1 MTLATRSRTPRKRA
15 PRRDVEP
22 ETDYGFLMP
31 TPAELA
37 ELKMSAEV
45 AHYMLSRGLKLPE
58 VWQRPY
64 YKTPEPGEIVPSAVF
79 DGARVDKVLAVFS
92 ALRHTK
98 GQWAGRPLI
107 PDTWQV
113 AWIIAPVFGWV
124 DYGDDPDELVRIVRE
139 CWIEVSR
146 KNGKSTLIGGLGIYM
161 SCADGEAGAECVAA
175 ATTEKQAGFVFDP
188 VRALVNSSP
197 LLKPYARAFRKKIV
211 HTATAS
217 EFSVVSSVAEGMH
230 GANLHFYCVD
240 EVHVHKS
247 PELIET
253 IETGTGSRT
262 QPLGVLITTADEG
275 KPDTVYVRKRN
286 RIVQLAQRA
295 YVDASTYGVIWA
307 VADSEEEAAK
317 LGIDLLSEEAHRLA
331 NPGFGVSPTRSYLK
345 RQATVAAESPAD
357 YSKYLRLHLGIR
369 TKQAT
374 TYITIAGWDQCSSVV
389 DRSKLA
395 GAVAFGGLDLA
406 STSDFT
412 AFALLFPDGKA
423 GYDVLWRFWV
433 PEGAHTQ
440 LVKRTSK
447 MAEVWR
453 REGRYRVTDGD
464 VVDDEVIIDDI
475 KKDCAEFKVKEIG
488 YDPWNASSIT
498 NALVK
503 AGIEMVPVRQ
513 GFASLSPPLKELKR
527 LVLASKPSR
536 VLFRHGSH
544 PVPRWMV
551 GNLAVAMDP
560 AGNVKP
566 DRARSADKID
576 GVAAATI
583 ALSRAMA
590 APPVRT
596 SAYEKRGL
604 TVLGGK

>member
-1 MTLATRSRTPRKRA
+1 
-15 PRRDVEP
+15 
-22 ETDYGFLMP
+22 MP
-31 TPAELA
+31 SADELA
-37 ELKMSAEV
+37 ELKMSPEV

-58 VWQRPY
+58 VWQRPLH
-64 YKTPEPGEIVPSAVF
+64 KTPEPGEILAGAVF
-79 DGARVDKVLAVFS
+79 DGERVDKVLAVFA

-124 DYGDDPDELVRIVRE
+124 DYGDDPDELVRVIRE
-139 CWIEVSR
+139 VWVEVSR

-161 SCADGEAGAECVAA
+161 SCADGESGAECVAA

-197 LLKPYARAFRKKIV
+197 MLKPYAKAFRKKIV

-217 EFSVVSSVAEGMH
+217 EFAVVSSVAEGMH

-286 RIVQLAQRA
+286 RIVQLAERA
-295 YVDASTYGVIWA
+295 YTDPSTYGVIWA
-307 VADSEEEAAK
+307 VADSEEDAAK
-317 LGIDLLSEEAHRLA
+317 LGIDLLSEEAHKLA
-331 NPGFGVSPTRSYLK
+331 NPGFGVSPTRSYLR
-345 RQATVAAESPAD
+345 RQATVASESPAD

-369 TKQAT
+369 TKQST
-374 TYITIAGWDQCSSVV
+374 TYITIKAWDGCTSLV
-389 DRSKLA
+389 DPLKLA
-395 GAVAFGGLDLA
+395 GKLAFGGLDLA
-406 STSDFT
+406 SSSDFT
-412 AFALLFPDGKA
+412 AYCLLFPDGEG
-423 GYDVLWRFWV
+423 GYDITWRFWL
-433 PEGAHTQ
+433 PEGAYTQ

-447 MAEVWR
+447 LAEVWR
-453 REGRYRVTDGD
+453 REGRFHVTDGD
-464 VVDDEVIIDDI
+464 VQDYDQVKADI
-475 KKDCAEFKVKEIG
+475 LTDWKTFRVREIG
-488 YDPWNASSIT
+488 YDPWNSSQMVNDLT
-498 NALVK
+498 HDGVS
-503 AGIEMVPVRQ
+503 MVPVRQ
-513 GFASLSPPLKELKR
+513 GYATLSPALKEMKR
-527 LVLASKPSR
+527 LILGSTPGNVLW
-536 VLFRHGSH
+536 RHGSH
-544 PVPRWMV
+544 PVPRWMC

-560 AGNVKP
+560 SGNVKP

-576 GVAAATI
+576 GIAAGTI
-583 ALSRAMA
+583 ALSRAMT
-590 APPVRT
+590 APPERK
-596 SAYEKRGL
+596 SAYENRGL
-604 TVLGGK
+604 SVVGRK